1 MFPLLRSATALSRFW
16 LPTAIHHLGGD
27 DFDKRITNWMIDEF
41 KKAEGVDLSGDKMAL
56 QRLKEAAEKA
66 KKELSTATTTNI
78 NLPFIT
84 ATAEGPKHLDMNLTR
99 AKFDE
104 LTA

>member
-1 MFPLLRSATALSRFW
+1 MISTRQ
-16 LPTAIHHLGGD
+16 
-27 DFDKRITNWMIDEF
+27 ITEYMIDEF
-41 KKAEGVDLSGDKMAL
+41 KKAEGVDLSDDKMAL

-66 KKELSTATTTNI
+66 KKELSSATTTNI

-84 ATAEGPKHLDMNLTR
+84 ATAEGPKHFDMNLTR

-104 LTA
+104 LTTRSGRENRNPGTECTEGCRSHCF

>member
-1 MFPLLRSATALSRFW
+1 MAT
-16 LPTAIHHLGGD
+16 
-27 DFDKRITNWMIDEF
+27 
-41 KKAEGVDLSGDKMAL
+41 DKMAL

-66 KKELSTATTTNI
+66 KKELSAATTTNI

-84 ATAEGPKHLDMNLTR
+84 ATADGPNHFDMNLTR

-104 LTA
+104 LTHDLVERTADRYRQLSRRRYQPSELGQSSAGRWFYTYPGGTG